1 MQSTTMQPVIGLVA
15 EYTDIDMHGAT
26 HGYYVA
32 TKFYVQAVRAAGGV
46 PVVVPH
52 LDSSEI
58 PAVLARL
65 DGIVLC
71 GGIDIAPACYGAAA
85 APETNVPQPARDAFE
100 MALIERLLV
109 DNVPTL
115 GVCRGVQSLNVALG
129 GTLHQHLTVHP
140 TDMVWSASP
149 HTVDVVPGSLL
160 ASVTGATQLTVN
172 SLHHQA
178 VDRLGRGVV
187 VTGRAA
193 ADGGVEAIEI
203 DGAPNVLAVQW
214 HPEVL
219 SPAPEHLAL
228 FENLVETA
236 RAQRSPNLVETARAQ
251 RS

>member
-1 MQSTTMQPVIGLVA
+1 MQPVIGLVA

-32 TKFYVQAVRAAGGV
+32 TKFYVEAVRSSGGV

-52 LDSSEI
+52 LDATEI

-65 DGIVLC
+65 DGVVLC
-71 GGIDIAPACYGAAA
+71 GGIDIAPARYGAVA
-85 APETNVPQPARDAFE
+85 APETNVPQPTRDAFE
-100 MALIERLLV
+100 MALIDPLLEG
-109 DNVPTL
+109 NVPTL

-140 TDMVWSASP
+140 TDMVWSSRP
-149 HTVDVVPGSLL
+149 HMVDVMPGSLL
-160 ASVTGATQLTVN
+160 ASVTGRTQLSVN

-178 VDRLGRGVV
+178 VDRLGRGIV

-203 DGAPNVLAVQW
+203 EGAPNVLAVQW

-219 SPAPEHLAL
+219 CPAPEHLVL
-228 FENLVETA
+228 FKNLVDTA
-236 RAQRSPNLVETARAQ
+236 RQRRA
-251 RS
+251 

>member
-1 MQSTTMQPVIGLVA
+1 MQPVIGLVA

-26 HGYYVA
+26 HGYYVS
-32 TKFYVQAVRAAGGV
+32 TEFYVEAVRLAGGV

-52 LDSSEI
+52 LGSSEI
-58 PAVLARL
+58 PSLLARL
-65 DGIVLC
+65 DGVVLC
-71 GGIDIAPACYGAAA
+71 GGIDIAPSRYGAVAA
-85 APETNVPQPARDAFE
+85 AETNEPQPIRDQFE
-100 MALIERLLV
+100 MVLIEHLLH
-109 DNVPTL
+109 DDVPTL
-115 GVCRGVQSLNVALG
+115 GVCRGVQSINVALG
-129 GTLHQHLTVHP
+129 GTLHQHLTAHP
-140 TDMVWSASP
+140 TDMEWTATP
-149 HTVDVVPGSLL
+149 HTVDVAAGSQL
-160 ASVTGATQLTVN
+160 AAVTGRSQLSVN

-219 SPAPEHLAL
+219 CPASEHLAL

-236 RAQRSPNLVETARAQ
+236 RARRA
-251 RS
+251 

>member
-1 MQSTTMQPVIGLVA
+1 MQPVIGLVA

-32 TKFYVQAVRAAGGV
+32 TTFYVEAVRAAGGV

-52 LDSSEI
+52 LDSPEI
-58 PAVLARL
+58 PALLARL
-65 DGIVLC
+65 DGVVLC
-71 GGIDIAPACYGAAA
+71 GGIDIAPARYGAVA
-85 APETNVPQPARDAFE
+85 APETNVPQPERDAFE
-100 MALIERLLV
+100 MALIERLLE

-129 GTLHQHLTVHP
+129 GTLHQHLSVHP
-140 TDMVWSASP
+140 TDMVWTATP
-149 HTVDVVPGSLL
+149 HTVDVMAGSRL
-160 ASVTGATQLTVN
+160 AAVTGRAQLSVN

-178 VDRLGRGVV
+178 VDRVGHGIV
-187 VTGRAA
+187 VTGRAG

-203 DGAPNVLAVQW
+203 KGAPNVLAVQW

-219 SPAPEHLAL
+219 CPAPEHLAL

-236 RAQRSPNLVETARAQ
+236 RQRRA
-251 RS
+251 